1 MLSYLC
7 LQNLRVFFFFLVY
20 LESNYQTAIRLFKIE
35 KAISCLLVFNTS
47 YHMQQGI
54 RRIKGE
60 RSLLKEKSMHYADTQ
75 YTSEKTTAFAS
86 SYTWALHL
94 HTVFKG
100 FFFDH
105 WFSRCVLTGWKITPK
120 SLRLSENKE
129 PLLDYR
135 APYLSCTNVPLK
147 TRIPSP

>member
-100 FFFDH
+100 FFLTTGSLDVCLQDEKSH
-105 WFSRCVLTGWKITPK
+105 QSLSDSQKIKNHYWITVHLIYLVLM
-120 SLRLSENKE
+120 
-129 PLLDYR
+129 
-135 APYLSCTNVPLK
+135 CH
-147 TRIPSP
+147 